1 MPAYPLLLR
10 LLLLAVFFHTAI
22 GMPLHEARHLR
33 GLVAEVAQAEG
44 DALRASPDTAPDSH
58 GEEAHGLCAW
68 CHAYTQADDGM
79 LPDCGQAV
87 AASAGSSGVAPHTAV
102 ASAHPGHWRFA
113 SRDPPRGAGAAFG

>member
-1 MPAYPLLLR
+1 MSAHPLLLR

-22 GMPLHEARHLR
+22 GMPLHEARHLQ
-33 GLVAEVAQAEG
+33 GAAAVVAQAEG
-44 DALRASPDTAPDSH
+44 DAQRASPSTAPDSH

-68 CHAYTQADDGM
+68 CHAYTQAGDGL
-79 LPDCGQAV
+79 LPGHAQAV
-87 AASAGSSGVAPHTAV
+87 AASAGSSAVAPHTAV